1 MQGVIDKP
9 VKQNATAQRSHQN
22 PEREPRL
29 APLEEIR
36 DPQSVGIG
44 ACWCP
49 GIGQEVV
56 TTTTFPILLGK
67 C

>member
-1 MQGVIDKP
+1 MRANHEFHDEKLTSEGPQEGKFEEV
-9 VKQNATAQRSHQN
+9 VE
-22 PEREPRL
+22 EREPR
-29 APLEEIR
+29 PLQE
-36 DPQSVGIG
+36 G

-56 TTTTFPILLGK
+56 TGATFPILLGK